1 MGAFEQLF
9 SPGKGEFEQR
19 FSKNSNAQGG
29 GGVEA
34 SIQLVHNNAACLQR
48 SYGICLY
55 DRYKGKLIDG
65 RLL

>member
-1 MGAFEQLF
+1 MGTFEQ
-9 SPGKGEFEQR
+9 S
-19 FSKNSNAQGG
+19 AWGG
-29 GGVEA
+29 GNLNKDFPKIQMPRGGGDVEA
-34 SIQLVHNNAACLQR
+34 SIWLVHNYAACLQR